1 MFFDSKELA
10 GKQSEER
17 GMSITD
23 YMEYLVRKDGN
34 NMMYIYNTE
43 EMENDLQRGVIQ
55 MMVELDILNGFT
67 GKV

>member
-17 GMSITD
+17 GMNITD

-43 EMENDLQRGVIQ
+43 EMENDL
-55 MMVELDILNGFT
+55 
-67 GKV
+67 